1 MSEVTG
7 KGKMGRRFSRV
18 VALSGWLVAIAIAV
32 LGWTLEG
39 KISPA
44 YKSVAQEKVALE
56 ETNGELEKKV
66 KDLEDKAD
74 ATNSA
79 DDALQKKYDDLK
91 TEYDALK
98 EEYDELTTSKASEVK
113 GKTYLTDVQVT
124 DKDSGIAVGETVK
137 DTYGKEY
144 KRAITFPKS
153 HSVDGIS
160 VTLLTAQK
168 YDHLRFWVVPTKDM
182 EKGQST
188 VIRVYDNTSDDVIK
202 ETDEII
208 QETHGDERYYDL
220 TITGADSI
228 TLNASYDG
236 NVAVYGYF
244 YNN

>member
-1 MSEVTG
+1 M
-7 KGKMGRRFSRV
+7 
-18 VALSGWLVAIAIAV
+18 
-32 LGWTLEG
+32 
-39 KISPA
+39 
-44 YKSVAQEKVALE
+44 
-56 ETNGELEKKV
+56 
-66 KDLEDKAD
+66 
-74 ATNSA
+74 
-79 DDALQKKYDDLK
+79 
-91 TEYDALK
+91 
-98 EEYDELTTSKASEVK
+98 
-113 GKTYLTDVQVT
+113 TDVQVT

-168 YDHLRFWVVPTKDM
+168 YDHLRFWVVPTEDM

>member
-98 EEYDELTTSKASEVK
+98 EE
-113 GKTYLTDVQVT
+113 
-124 DKDSGIAVGETVK
+124 
-137 DTYGKEY
+137 
-144 KRAITFPKS
+144 
-153 HSVDGIS
+153 
-160 VTLLTAQK
+160 
-168 YDHLRFWVVPTKDM
+168 
-182 EKGQST
+182 
-188 VIRVYDNTSDDVIK
+188 
-202 ETDEII
+202 
-208 QETHGDERYYDL
+208 
-220 TITGADSI
+220 
-228 TLNASYDG
+228 
-236 NVAVYGYF
+236 
-244 YNN
+244 

>member
-1 MSEVTG
+1 MSEVTS
-7 KGKMGRRFSRV
+7 KGKKGRRFSRV

-44 YKSVAQEKVALE
+44 YKSVSQEKVALE
-56 ETNGELEKKV
+56 ETNGELEKKI

-74 ATNSA
+74 SA
-79 DDALQKKYDDLK
+79 SSTDDALQKKYDDLK

-98 EEYDELTTSKASEVK
+98 EDYDELATSKAAEVK
-113 GKTYLTDVQVT
+113 GKTYLTDVKVT
-124 DKDSGIAVGETVK
+124 AKDSGIAVGETVK

-144 KRAITFPKS
+144 KRAITFPGNS
-153 HSVDGIS
+153 SL
-160 VTLLTAQK
+160 TLLTARK
-168 YDHLRFWVVPTKDM
+168 YAHLRFWVVPTEDM
-182 EKGQST
+182 EKGHSAT
-188 VIRVYDNTSDDVIK
+188 IRVYDNTSDDVIK

-228 TLNASYDG
+228 TLASDYYGD
-236 NVAVYGYF
+236 VAVYGYF
-244 YNN
+244 YND